1 MSVPRAIRSFL
12 EYLRMP
18 VARSAAQFGDEI
30 EQEIA
35 FHIAERAQEYI
46 TQGMSEDAAHR
57 AARARF
63 GDPARVA
70 AECHVAAIG
79 IPVLWHRVHL
89 ALTAVLM
96 IVASGFWW
104 TSTRSATDPRLLA
117 DSLPRSIASFLG
129 HDWSGDITGTV
140 LDDQGNPIRDAQI
153 LVVVKTWPDGSYFQR
168 PYETRSDANGRF
180 LIENV
185 YPVNELYELQIT
197 ALASTGALQSSYFE
211 NCRGELDPL
220 AIELTRSVGF
230 AVQIE
235 SQEGTLLSSI
245 EVLPTMRLDTN
256 GTEHSVYFDNAKSLM
271 KRTDSSGRVVFP
283 YFDRGDLATVLIRS
297 SGGKWHSHDL
307 FVPATSDVVKIRVSV
322 NDKNEI
328 EES

>member
-1 MSVPRAIRSFL
+1 MSVLRAFRSFL

-18 VARSAAQFGDEI
+18 VARSAAQFSDEI

-46 TQGMSEDAAHR
+46 AQGMSEDAAHR

-79 IPVLWHRVHL
+79 IPVLWHRAHL
-89 ALTAVLM
+89 ALTVVLM
-96 IVASGFWW
+96 IVASGLWW
-104 TSTRSATDPRLLA
+104 TSTRSAAEPHLA
-117 DSLPRSIASFLG
+117 AKSLPRSVASFLD
-129 HDWSGDITGTV
+129 HDWSGDIRGTV
-140 LDDQGNPIRDAQI
+140 LDEQGNPISDAQV

-168 PYETRSDANGRF
+168 PYEARSDAHGRF

-185 YPVNELYELQIT
+185 YPVDELYEVQIT
-197 ALASTGALQSSYFE
+197 ALAGTGALQSSYFE
-211 NCRGELDPL
+211 NCRGELEPL
-220 AIELTRSVGF
+220 SIELTRSVGF
-230 AVQIE
+230 AVQVE
-235 SQEGTLLSSI
+235 SREGNLLSSI
-245 EVLPTMRLDTN
+245 EVLPTMRLDTK
-256 GTEHSVYFDNAKSLM
+256 GTEHPVYFDNAKSLM
-271 KRTDSSGRVVFP
+271 KRTDLSGRVVFP

-297 SGGKWHSHDL
+297 SGGKWHRREL
-307 FVPATSDVVKIRVSV
+307 FVPAASDVVKIRVSV